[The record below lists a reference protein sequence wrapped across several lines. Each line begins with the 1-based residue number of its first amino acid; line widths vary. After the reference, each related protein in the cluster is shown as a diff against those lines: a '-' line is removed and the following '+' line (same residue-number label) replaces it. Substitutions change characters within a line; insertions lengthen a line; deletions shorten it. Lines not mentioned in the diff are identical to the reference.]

1 MRQIITLLF
10 LFALN
15 LSSFGQISNENE
27 LYGSW
32 KVEKI
37 LETHT
42 NPNVQPIITG
52 FKNATLTFSENGN
65 FDIST
70 TANSELFGMLTEMM
84 DGAKWKFEKSRQQVR
99 IGTVKDGYTTMVI
112 IIREENGAKLFHIME
127 SELTLQMKKV
137 L

>member
-15 LSSFGQISNENE
+15 LSSFSQIANESE

-32 KVEKI
+32 KVAEI

-42 NPNVQPIITG
+42 NPNVQPLITG
-52 FKNATLTFSENGN
+52 FKNATFTFSENGN
-65 FDIST
+65 FDIAT
-70 TANSELFGMLTEMM
+70 TATSELFEMLNEMM
-84 DGAKWKFEKSRQQVR
+84 NRAKWKFVKSKQQVI
-99 IGTVKDGYTTMVI
+99 IGTEKDGYTIMGI
-112 IIREENGAKLFHIME
+112 LIKEENGAKLFHLME